1 GVVGSC
7 ECVNHPACHP
17 CDDSAGA
24 WRALAVGLYAVNI
37 KRATC
42 SAGGR
47 RGGGPENRRAGRME
61 DWRGGGRRW
70 RRGTTPR
77 SLRGT
82 AEEAVGGTAGGLGNR
97 LGRERRGGL
106 QCLAGSGDEFAVAQ
120 EDVFHAVE
128 VAVLVFNEGLEL
140 RLIKGAAAAATED
153 DGLVAALIDDAVA
166 IEAAADG
173 ERGAAGLVGGDQLG
187 RGGRAE

>member
-1 GVVGSC
+1 HPAGVAGAREVG
-7 ECVNHPACHP
+7 NHPDLHP
-17 CDDSAGA
+17 CDEEAGA
-24 WRALAVGLYAVNI
+24 RRALAVGRDSVNVQ
-37 KRATC
+37 RSTSNAE
-42 SAGGR
+42 GR

-173 ERGAAGLVGGDQLG
+173 ERG
-187 RGGRAE
+187 